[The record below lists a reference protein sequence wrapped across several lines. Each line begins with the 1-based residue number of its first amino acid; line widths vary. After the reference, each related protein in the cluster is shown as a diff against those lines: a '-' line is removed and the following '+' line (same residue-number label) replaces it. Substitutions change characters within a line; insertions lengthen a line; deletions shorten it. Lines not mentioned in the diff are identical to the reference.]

1 MDLRLCVC
9 VFVCVCV
16 CVCVRVHTVA
26 GACMR
31 ACVSVYVCVHLCVCV
46 RHYFYNANNRDG
58 SVSCVCVC
66 VAFKCQACVFS
77 RLELTKTSLSVL
89 FENVSSPRPQSP
101 QNVLG
106 PPH

>member
-9 VFVCVCV
+9 ACVWVCVGGHMCVCV
-16 CVCVRVHTVA
+16 CMSMCVGMHIISIMQTTEMEAFR
-26 GACMR
+26 
-31 ACVSVYVCVHLCVCV
+31 
-46 RHYFYNANNRDG
+46 
-58 SVSCVCVC
+58 VC

-77 RLELTKTSLSVL
+77 HLELTKTSLSVL
-89 FENVSSPRPQSP
+89 FENVSSPRSQSP